1 MTDMVEFEVMGEG
14 LGFPEGPVVC
24 DDGSVIVCEVR
35 AQQVTRVKPNGEK
48 QLIAKIDGAPNGLAI
63 GPDGALYCCNNGG
76 FSWEE
81 GNDLPTGTAA
91 DYRTGSI
98 DRIDISTGK
107 VERIHD
113 SCDGAALGGPN
124 DLVFDASGG
133 FWFTDLG
140 KERGHVEV
148 TGGLYYAKA
157 DGSSITRVAHGAAFN
172 GVGLSPDGKTVYGAA
187 SYLRWILA
195 FDAANIADQGNAL
208 GTGRIA
214 VEYNGRRFL
223 DSLAM
228 EADGTIAQA
237 VVLDRPGIS
246 RANPDTG
253 KETTLV
259 FGDEIL
265 PTNIAFGG
273 PDMQTAYVTLTI
285 SGVLAKLRWPAP
297 GMKLPFNC

>member
-1 MTDMVEFEVMGEG
+1 MEEAQFEIMADG

-24 DDGSVIVCEVR
+24 EDGSVIVVEVR
-35 AQQVTRVKPNGEK
+35 SEQVTRVKPNGDK
-48 QLIAKIDGAPNGLAI
+48 QLIARIDGAPNGLAI

-76 FSWEE
+76 FSWDAD
-81 GNDLPTGTAA
+81 NPLPTGSAA
-91 DYRTGSI
+91 NYRTGSI

-107 VERIHD
+107 VERLYD
-113 SCDGAALGGPN
+113 SCGGIPLAGPN
-124 DLVFDASGG
+124 DLMFDAQGG

-140 KERGHVEV
+140 KDVNHAERH
-148 TGGLYYAKA
+148 GGLYYAKA
-157 DGSSITRVAHGAAFN
+157 DGSSITRVVHGVAFN
-172 GVGLSPDGKTVYGAA
+172 GVGLSPDGKTVYAAA

-195 FDAANIADQGNAL
+195 FDATNVADQGNGL
-208 GTGRIA
+208 GSGRIA

-253 KETTLV
+253 KETTLT
-259 FGDEIL
+259 FGSEIL

-273 PDMQTAYVTLTI
+273 ADMQTAYVTLTTT
-285 SGVLAKLRWPAP
+285 GVLAKLRWPAP
-297 GMKLPFNC
+297 GLKLPYNC